1 MMPMVTRFMSD
12 VILVLIGLYFLKIA
26 AQETCP
32 ADLDAK
38 CGDGASDDW
47 EGEFFPGISKIKY
60 EVRPWKFRAWNSILP
75 MICS

>member
-1 MMPMVTRFMSD
+1 
-12 VILVLIGLYFLKIA
+12 LGYFFQIA

-38 CGDGASDDW
+38 CGDGAADDW

-60 EVRPWKFRAWNSILP
+60 EVRPWKFRALN
-75 MICS
+75 ICIMLITGSSVFNIYP

>member
-1 MMPMVTRFMSD
+1 
-12 VILVLIGLYFLKIA
+12 LAYFFQIA

-38 CGDGASDDW
+38 CGDDAADDW

-60 EVRPWKFRAWNSILP
+60 EVRQWKFRSFKLAA
-75 MICS
+75 